1 MAMVMSPVGYVMES
15 RALDRQIAIKM
26 NYKVIVFIGDQCL
39 FHHRGTELNYKSKR
53 KKIAIS

>member
-1 MAMVMSPVGYVMES
+1 MVMSPVGYVMES